1 MGIWKIERGTS
12 FDLNSIQ
19 SLTYNH
25 TLVNIHQVVH
35 AMLLQHDGLLLWEE
49 KGCPAKKLV
58 VGIPLY
64 GRTFTLSQGN
74 HNYEPGT
81 YINKEAGGGEPGEYT
96 QAKGFLSY
104 YEVWSMNI
112 KPSAGWN

>member
-1 MGIWKIERGTS
+1 MSILS
-12 FDLNSIQ
+12 FVFKFFIFFFFFFVQ
-19 SLTYNH
+19 H
-25 TLVNIHQVVH
+25 IFP
-35 AMLLQHDGLLLWEE
+35 QHDGLLLWEE

-64 GRTFTLSQGN
+64 GRTFTLSQSN

-96 QAKGFLSY
+96 QAKGFLAY
-104 YEVWSMNI
+104 YEVFRINHI
-112 KPSAGWN
+112 L